1 MRANVNII
9 VSIIRLRS
17 EALKDK
23 HSLTYNL
30 TWTRKMRKANIS
42 SMNEHTH
49 TKTHKL
55 ENALQL
61 YHRNYITH

>member
-9 VSIIRLRS
+9 DSIIRLRS

-49 TKTHKL
+49 THK
-55 ENALQL
+55 NP
-61 YHRNYITH
+61 